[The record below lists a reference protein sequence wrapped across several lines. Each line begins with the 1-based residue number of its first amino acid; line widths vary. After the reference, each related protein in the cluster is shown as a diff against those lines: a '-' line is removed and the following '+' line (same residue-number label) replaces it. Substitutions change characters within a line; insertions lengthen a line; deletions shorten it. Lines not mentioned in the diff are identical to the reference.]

1 MSFLHSHVSMGQM
14 MFNGEEKIVKT
25 VEPDVGAT
33 VLCDASQPSLEA
45 WKYCMESHNPGNS

>member
-1 MSFLHSHVSMGQM
+1 M

-25 VEPDVGAT
+25 TEPDVGAT
-33 VLCDASQPSLEA
+33 ILCDASQPSLEA